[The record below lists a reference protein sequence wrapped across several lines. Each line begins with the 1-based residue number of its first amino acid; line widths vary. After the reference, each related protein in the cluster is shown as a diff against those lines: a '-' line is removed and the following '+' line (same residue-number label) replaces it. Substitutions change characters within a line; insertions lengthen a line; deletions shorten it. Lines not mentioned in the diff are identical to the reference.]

1 MARSREIP
9 ISLPSADD
17 LFTTQ
22 EERDEAAREKVS
34 ELPLGAIDPFP
45 DHPFRVRDDEEM
57 NDLASS
63 VAECGVLTP
72 IVVRPKEDGRYELV
86 SGHRRKRAAEL
97 AGLSEIPAIV
107 RDMGEDEAVVAMV
120 DANMQRERV
129 LPSEKAFAYRM
140 KLDAMKRQGRRTD
153 LTSSPSG
160 MKSPGRQTLEIIGSA
175 AGDSRNTVHRY
186 IRLTELLPELLD
198 LVDECRMGIR
208 PAVELS
214 YLPKREQ
221 MALWYAIEAQAC
233 TPSHAQAIKMRSFS
247 REGRLSEDVILSII
261 CEEKPN
267 QVEQFRMPK
276 AKLGRFFKPGTSRE
290 AMEERIVRAL
300 ELLERQ
306 ERRRGCER

>member
-9 ISLPSADD
+9 ISLPSVDD

-57 NDLASS
+57 ADLASS
-63 VAECGVLTP
+63 VAERGVLTP
-72 IVVRPKEDGRYELV
+72 VVVRPKGDGRYELV

-153 LTSSPSG
+153 LTCAPSG
-160 MKSPGRQTLEIIGSA
+160 HKSRGVKARDVLAAQTGESKSQIQ
-175 AGDSRNTVHRY
+175 RY

-198 LVDECRMGIR
+198 LVDEGRMGMR

-221 MALWYAIEAQAC
+221 VALWYAIEAQAC

-247 REGRLSEDVILSII
+247 REGRLSEDVILSIM

-267 QVEQFRMPK
+267 QAEQFRMTK